1 MSLTRLLPL
10 RFATLP
16 LLGAAGLLAGL
27 LAGCGA
33 NMTSIGTGGS
43 GALLQG
49 RVHGGQQPV
58 VGAQIQLYAAGASGY
73 GSAATALIPSGSYAP
88 GGAPGC
94 TSGSGVTCS
103 ANVLTDANG
112 NFVITGDYSCPS
124 PGAQVYI
131 VATGGNPG
139 LAAGTQNGKL
149 AMMAALGSCSGLS
162 SSTAINIDE
171 VTTAA
176 AAWAL
181 APFLQSATNLGTSA
195 TNATGLANA
204 MLNAQL
210 IANNSTGRA
219 PGATLPAGNTIETA
233 KVYALAN
240 SLASCI
246 NSDGTSG
253 CNALLSAATPS
264 GGATP
269 ADTLQAALNIVSN
282 PGQNVAAVY
291 SAAGSTPVFA
301 NALTQAPNDWTL
313 SMTVTSPNLSLPTN
327 VAVDA
332 SGNVW
337 TVNLNG
343 PLFEFSPQGALL
355 SPTTGYGSGNIAEAY
370 GLAVDT
376 GGNVWVTDYSGPHRS
391 LGTVVAFQGSNG
403 TTPGALVTQFADNS
417 VANPAW
423 VAADSNG
430 NVFAANQGSYSAS
443 EFNTGGEVL
452 QNLGG
457 AYVLASP
464 KTVAIDNEHGIWLND
479 SDSTISHYSIAGQKL
494 AQPDCCNGSYG
505 LAVDSNDNV
514 WVANNLNS
522 SFSEVSG
529 TGSVLINQST
539 VGGVMQ
545 PVLVAI
551 DGAQNVWFTNNIGS
565 LTEIAGSGSTVLRGT
580 TATLAAG
587 TAISPT
593 MGTYNMGGYGLDAN
607 LSGPLGLSLDASG
620 NVWVADYSNNAVVVF
635 FGAATPTKT
644 PAQPG
649 AKLP

>member
-1 MSLTRLLPL
+1 VAALLT
-10 RFATLP
+10 
-16 LLGAAGLLAGL
+16 
-27 LAGCGA
+27 GCGA
-33 NMTSIGTGGS
+33 NMAAIGTGGS

-73 GSAATALIPSGSYAP
+73 GSTATPLIPVGSYAR

-94 TSGSGVTCS
+94 VSGGGVTCS

-112 NFVITGDYSCPS
+112 SFTITGDYNCPS
-124 PGAQVYI
+124 ANAQVYL
-131 VATGGNPG
+131 VASGGNPG
-139 LAAGTQNGKL
+139 LAPGTQNNKL
-149 AMMAALGSCSGLS
+149 VMMAALGACGRLS
-162 SSTAINIDE
+162 SSTTIYIDE

-210 IANNSTGRA
+210 IADTSTGLA
-219 PGATLPAGNTIETA
+219 PGPSLPAGNTIETK

-240 SLASCI
+240 SLASCV

-253 CNALLSAATPS
+253 CSALLSAATPS
-264 GGATP
+264 GSSAP

-282 PGQNVAAVY
+282 PGQNVAAVFN
-291 SAAGSTPVFA
+291 AAGSTPVFA
-301 NALTQAPNDWTL
+301 NTLTQSPNDWTL

-337 TVNLNG
+337 ALNLSG

-355 SPTTGYGSGNIAEAY
+355 SPTMGYGTGYISEAY

-391 LGTVVAFQGSNG
+391 LGTVVALQGSNG
-403 TTPGALVTQFADNS
+403 ATPGAFVTQYADNA
-417 VANPAW
+417 VANPVW
-423 VAADSNG
+423 VAADTNG

-443 EFNTGGEVL
+443 EFNTGSEVL

-479 SDSTISHYSIAGQKL
+479 SDTTISHYSIAGQKL
-494 AQPDCCNGSYG
+494 AQPSCCNGSYG

-514 WVANNLNS
+514 WVANNGND

-529 TGSVLINQST
+529 AGSVLINQST

-545 PVLVAI
+545 PLLVAI
-551 DGAQNVWFTNNIGS
+551 DGAQNVWFTNNTGS

-580 TATLAAG
+580 TATLPAG

-593 MGTYNMGGYGLDAN
+593 MGTYNLGGYGLDAN

-620 NVWVADYSNNAVVVF
+620 NVWVADYSSNAVVVF

-649 AKLP
+649 VKLP